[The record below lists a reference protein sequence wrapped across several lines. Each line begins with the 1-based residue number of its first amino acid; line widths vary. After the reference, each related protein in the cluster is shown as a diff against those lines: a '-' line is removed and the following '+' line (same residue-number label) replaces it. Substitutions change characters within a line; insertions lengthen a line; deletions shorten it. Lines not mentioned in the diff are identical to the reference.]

1 MTIKWEKTLN
11 KNESIIETE
20 QTIEKKGRAVNK
32 NEYIIKNNRLLKNKL
47 RNIDNKIK
55 KHNK

>member
-20 QTIEKKGRAVNK
+20 QTIKKKGRAVNK
-32 NEYIIKNNRLLKNKL
+32 NECIIKNNRLLKNKL
-47 RNIDNKIK
+47 RNIDDQICNENK
-55 KHNK
+55 

>member
-20 QTIEKKGRAVNK
+20 QTIEKEGRAVNK
-32 NEYIIKNNRLLKNKL
+32 NECIIKNKQ
-47 RNIDNKIK
+47 IIK
-55 KHNK
+55 K